1 MLDIRNTLIA
11 AAGAFIIGVLTSWYV
26 TAEYKNSKFDAMI
39 AKQKIEAAKELQ
51 DAYDRAILAERKNIN
66 IAMDLEVQNAQNR
79 NKLDK
84 ALADNRRLSS
94 QLGGLRDPGYRAG
107 GNCTMPTGANST
119 GISVAAPTSGRL
131 SAEASEF
138 LLDFARD
145 ADRAAEYAATCHEWI
160 KAIDQKK

>member
-11 AAGAFIIGVLTSWYV
+11 AAGAFIIGVISSWYV
-26 TAEYKNSKFDAMI
+26 TAQYKNSKFDAMI
-39 AKQKIEAAKELQ
+39 AQQKIEAAKELQ
-51 DAYDRAILAERKNIN
+51 AAYDKAILAERKNIN

-84 ALADNRRLSS
+84 ALADNRRLST

-107 GNCTMPTGANST
+107 GNCTVPTGANPT
-119 GISVAAPTSGRL
+119 GITIAAPTPGRL
-131 SAEASEF
+131 SAEASDF

-145 ADRAAEYAATCHEWI
+145 ADRAAEYASTCRQWI
-160 KAIDQKK
+160 EAIDAKK

>member
-11 AAGAFIIGVLTSWYV
+11 TVGAFIIGVITSWYV

-39 AKQKIEAAKELQ
+39 AKQKIEAAAELQ
-51 DAYDRAILAERKNIN
+51 AAYDRAILAERKNIN
-66 IAMDLEVQNAQNR
+66 IALDLEIKNAETR
-79 NKLDK
+79 NTLDK
-84 ALADNRRLSS
+84 VLADNRRLSL

-119 GISVAAPTSGRL
+119 GITIAATTPGRL
-131 SAEASEF
+131 SAEASDF

-145 ADRAAEYAATCHEWI
+145 ADRAAEYASTCRQWI
-160 KAIDQKK
+160 EAIDAKK

>member
-1 MLDIRNTLIA
+1 MLDIRNLLIT
-11 AAGAFIIGVLTSWYV
+11 AAGAFIIGVVSSWYV

-39 AKQKIEAAKELQ
+39 AKQKIEAAHELQ

-107 GNCTMPTGANST
+107 GNCTVPTGANST
-119 GISVAAPTSGRL
+119 GIAIAAPAPGRL
-131 SAEASEF
+131 SAEASDF

-145 ADRAAEYAATCHEWI
+145 ADRAAEYASTCRQWI
-160 KAIDQKK
+160 EAIDAKK